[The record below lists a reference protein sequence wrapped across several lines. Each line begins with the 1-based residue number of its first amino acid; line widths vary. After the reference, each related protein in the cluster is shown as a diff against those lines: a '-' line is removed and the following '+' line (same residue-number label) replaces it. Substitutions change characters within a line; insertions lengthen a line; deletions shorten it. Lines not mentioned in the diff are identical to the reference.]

1 MVRQLVR
8 RSLLL
13 APLPYHRTKGLT
25 RREMLEL
32 AFDHLD
38 LDGSGTLSV
47 SEIVGFCRGLNPIKV
62 HAEVRAMIRQ
72 MDKDGDESISR
83 TEYLDSMS
91 ALADCLGDEEFE
103 RGVLETLATKPLISD
118 LTDRESKMTALFRH
132 LDADASGDLEVDE
145 LLAVFVDDAEVDPIE
160 ARRKAKA
167 QLAYLDEDGD
177 GTVDLGEFID
187 AMSFLTSYLSD
198 EDFDAQIEEQ
208 MSYDRF
214 TYKCN
219 AAYLGPKGVL
229 ALLPALREDPSFTHL
244 VLRGCGGRN
253 ETCDALREALS
264 GHARLEFLDVGENP
278 ISEGGLDALV
288 ALVVATPSL
297 KQVVYDGC
305 YFVRGYS
312 NTSPSLEPDPRTGG
326 GPLAEALAANRRP
339 PPPVGAAAVA
349 ELDIAGMLHARRAEV
364 KALFY
369 HLAGEDGKVSF
380 DELRDGLVRC
390 SDDWAAVSSRLAEFI
405 SPEHVFGLVPGS
417 DSTDIDG
424 DSLLSY
430 AEFMRA
436 LKREGV
442 RGKVI
447 DACKKRRVQLK
458 VLFYALAGTD
468 GKLTLG
474 ELADGIEAV
483 LAEQSEDAWGFTAEE
498 MRAVINENVFVDSD
512 QDGDGEL
519 SWEEFFTKIRT
530 LG

>member
-1 MVRQLVR
+1 MR
-8 RSLLL
+8 
-13 APLPYHRTKGLT
+13 
-25 RREMLEL
+25 
-32 AFDHLD
+32 
-38 LDGSGTLSV
+38 
-47 SEIVGFCRGLNPIKV
+47 
-62 HAEVRAMIRQ
+62 
-72 MDKDGDESISR
+72 
-83 TEYLDSMS
+83 S
-91 ALADCLGDEEFE
+91 AL
-103 RGVLETLATKPLISD
+103 
-118 LTDRESKMTALFRH
+118 H
-132 LDADASGDLEVDE
+132 
-145 LLAVFVDDAEVDPIE
+145 
-160 ARRKAKA
+160 
-167 QLAYLDEDGD
+167 
-177 GTVDLGEFID
+177 
-187 AMSFLTSYLSD
+187 
-198 EDFDAQIEEQ
+198 
-208 MSYDRF
+208 
-214 TYKCN
+214 
-219 AAYLGPKGVL
+219 
-229 ALLPALREDPSFTHL
+229 
-244 VLRGCGGRN
+244 
-253 ETCDALREALS
+253 
-264 GHARLEFLDVGENP
+264 VGE
-278 ISEGGLDALV
+278 D
-288 ALVVATPSL
+288 
-297 KQVVYDGC
+297 
-305 YFVRGYS
+305 
-312 NTSPSLEPDPRTGG
+312 EPLG
-326 GPLAEALAANRRP
+326 
-339 PPPVGAAAVA
+339 
-349 ELDIAGMLHARRAEV
+349 
-364 KALFY
+364 
-369 HLAGEDGKVSF
+369 